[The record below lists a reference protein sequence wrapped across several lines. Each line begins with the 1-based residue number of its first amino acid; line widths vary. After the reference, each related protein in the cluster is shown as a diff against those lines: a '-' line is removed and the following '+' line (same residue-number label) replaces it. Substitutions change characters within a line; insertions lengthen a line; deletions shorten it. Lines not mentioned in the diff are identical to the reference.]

1 MNKRL
6 IGIGNALFALW
17 WIVQGSSIAWA
28 QPGTEPVC
36 LDAIGVRELIAIQ
49 PDLTGQLVSV
59 GLVELP
65 ETDDA
70 NQPCYAF
77 LPNFEHRAFSQL
89 SLEGLYYYD
98 NPHRPPC
105 YSRHATM
112 IAGILFG
119 YDEQAALDGLGAFFY
134 RGIVPD
140 AAAHVY
146 EANWF
151 IYKQAANVSSPTLND
166 DVLSI
171 SWGTDA
177 ADRITMWWQWGI
189 DALVERDSSVIVA
202 GCGNGTGGFTGISK
216 PSWGYNVI
224 SVGTARNL
232 GQFPDNLRYAGPPA
246 AQDSSFGPTNDDR
259 CKPDLIACGFSLGPS
274 ADSLSEYCHD
284 RQSKSFSSFAAP
296 QVAGVAA
303 LLVDAARQNMIPDGD
318 DPRVI
323 KALLLNGAQKLLG
336 WHKGLVDPDDDAAVP
351 LDYQQGAGL
360 VNAMA
365 SYQQLMAGV
374 SDDPAGQENAG
385 WDLNVLSLDP
395 NESESARVYF
405 LPGKLLAGRWLRA
418 TLCWYL
424 SYEIR
429 GIYRPLPLNDLRLE
443 LWAVNEWGQLET
455 LLDYSDSPLDNVEHI
470 YFQNPSEQNVALVV
484 RGGVAPENYTS
495 GSETFAL
502 AFCEEPL
509 TWQGDQLAGDLNL
522 DGLVNQEDITQ
533 LLLYWRA
540 SQTESVAGDPQKEYS
555 AGDINFDGAIDLSD
569 LQTLLQQWQQRSPWH
584 SGHYAVQ

>member
-1 MNKRL
+1 MKKRF

-17 WIVQGSSIAWA
+17 WIVQGSSPVWA
-28 QPGTEPVC
+28 QPNTEPAG
-36 LDAIGVRELIAIQ
+36 LDTIGVRELIAIQ
-49 PDLTGQLVSV
+49 PNLTGQLVSV

-65 ETDDA
+65 EISDA

-77 LPNFEHRAFSQL
+77 LPNFEHRAFSHL
-89 SLEGLYYYD
+89 NLEGLYYYD

-119 YDEQAALDGLGAFFY
+119 HDEQAALNGLGAFTY

-151 IYKQAANVSSPTLND
+151 IYKQAAHVASPTLND

-177 ADRITMWWQWGI
+177 ADRITMWWQWGF
-189 DALVERDSSVIVA
+189 DALVERDSTVMVA
-202 GCGNGTGGFTGISK
+202 GCGNGTDGFTGISK

-224 SVGTARNL
+224 SVGTAGNL
-232 GQFPDNLRYAGPPA
+232 GRFPDNLRYAGPPA
-246 AQDSSFGPTNDDR
+246 AQDSSFGPTDDGR

-274 ADSLSEYCHD
+274 ADSLSDYCHD

-296 QVAGVAA
+296 QVAGAAA
-303 LLVDAARQNMIPDGD
+303 LLIDAARQNMIPDGD

-336 WHKGLVDPDDDAAVP
+336 WHKGLVDSNDDAAVP

-360 VNAMA
+360 VNVMA
-365 SYQQLMAGV
+365 SYQQLMAGA
-374 SDDPAGQENAG
+374 SNSPASGENMG
-385 WDLNVLSLDP
+385 WDLNRLSLDP
-395 NESESARVYF
+395 NDQDAVQVYF
-405 LPGKLLAGRWLRA
+405 MPQTLLPGRYLHA

-424 SYEIR
+424 SYEIK
-429 GIYRPLPLNDLRLE
+429 GIYRPLPLHDLRLE
-443 LWAVNEWGQLET
+443 LWTVNEYGQLDT
-455 LLDYSDSPLDNVEHI
+455 LLDYSDSPVDNVEHI
-470 YFQNPSEQNVALVV
+470 YFQNPTEQYVALVV
-484 RGGVAPENYTS
+484 RGIPDPDHPADY
-495 GSETFAL
+495 ETFAL
-502 AFCEEPL
+502 AFSEVDSY
-509 TWQGDQLAGDLNL
+509 WQGDRLAGDLNL
-522 DGLVNQEDITQ
+522 DGLVDQQDIAA
-533 LLLYWRA
+533 LLRCWRLTR
-540 SQTESVAGDPQKEYS
+540 TESAPVALQNYP
-555 AGDINFDGAIDLSD
+555 AGDINFDGTINMAD

-584 SGHYAVQ
+584 AGHYAVQ

>member
-1 MNKRL
+1 MKKRL
-6 IGIGNALFALW
+6 IGLGNALFALW
-17 WIVQGSSIAWA
+17 CTVQGSSITWG
-28 QPGTEPVC
+28 QPDTEPLG
-36 LDAIGVRELIAIQ
+36 LDAIGIQELIAIQ

-65 ETDDA
+65 EISDA

-77 LPNFEHRAFSQL
+77 LPNFEHRAFSHL
-89 SLEGLYYYD
+89 NLEGLYYYD

-119 YDEQAALDGLGAFFY
+119 HDEQAALNGLGAFTY

-151 IYKQAANVSSPTLND
+151 IYKQAAHVASPTLND

-177 ADRITMWWQWGI
+177 ADRITMWWQWGF
-189 DALVERDSSVIVA
+189 DALVERDSTVIVA
-202 GCGNGTGGFTGISK
+202 GCGNGTGGFSGISK

-224 SVGTARNL
+224 SVGTAGNL
-232 GQFPDNLRYAGPPA
+232 GRFPENLRYAGPPA
-246 AQDSSFGPTNDDR
+246 AQDSSFGPTGDGR
-259 CKPDLIACGFSLGPS
+259 CKPDLIACGFSLAPS
-274 ADSLSEYCHD
+274 ADSLTDYCHD

-296 QVAGVAA
+296 QVAGAAA
-303 LLVDAARQNMIPDGD
+303 LLIDAARQNMIPDGD

-336 WHKGLVDPDDDAAVP
+336 WHKGLVDSNDDTTVP

-360 VNAMA
+360 VNVIA
-365 SYQQLMAGV
+365 SYQQLMAGA
-374 SDDPAGQENAG
+374 SNSPASGENMG
-385 WDLNVLSLDP
+385 WDLNRLSLDP
-395 NESESARVYF
+395 NDPDAVQVYF
-405 LPGKLLAGRWLRA
+405 MPQTLLPGRYFHA

-424 SYEIR
+424 SYEIK
-429 GIYRPLPLNDLRLE
+429 GIYRPLPLHDLRLE
-443 LWAVNEWGQLET
+443 LWTVNEYGHLEH
-455 LLDYSDSPLDNVEHI
+455 LLDYSDSPVDNVEHI
-470 YFQNPSEQNVALVV
+470 YFQNPAEQYVALVV
-484 RGGVAPENYTS
+484 RGIPAPDHPANY
-495 GSETFAL
+495 ETFAL
-502 AFCEEPL
+502 AFSEVDSH
-509 TWQGDQLAGDLNL
+509 WQGDRLAGDLNL

-533 LLLYWRA
+533 LLIYWRA
-540 SQTESVAGDPQKEYS
+540 SQTESLAGVLQKEYS
-555 AGDINFDGAIDLSD
+555 AGDINFDGAINLAD

-584 SGHYAVQ
+584 AGHYAGQ